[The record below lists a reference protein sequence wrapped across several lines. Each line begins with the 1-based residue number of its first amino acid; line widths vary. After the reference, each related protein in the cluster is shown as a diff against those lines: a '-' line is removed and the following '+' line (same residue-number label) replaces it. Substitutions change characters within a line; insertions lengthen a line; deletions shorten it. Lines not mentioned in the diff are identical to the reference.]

1 VAREPKAGWYV
12 EVPIS
17 LKNEF
22 KTLYKG
28 RSAMRKLTI
37 AAIQFAIKNHPNN
50 QPKEVE
56 MKEDIRR

>member
-1 VAREPKAGWYV
+1 MPKREAQAGWFV

-56 MKEDIRR
+56 QPDED